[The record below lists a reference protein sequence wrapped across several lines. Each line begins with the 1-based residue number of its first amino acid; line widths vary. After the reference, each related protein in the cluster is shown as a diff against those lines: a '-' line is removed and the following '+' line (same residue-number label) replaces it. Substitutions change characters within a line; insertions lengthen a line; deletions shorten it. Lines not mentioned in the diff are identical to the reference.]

1 MFTTEIN
8 VCVTYG
14 DNLQK
19 SVQLRQKFDY
29 MSYIYLIVSIAP
41 ADADVI
47 IYVLIIKEEDNE
59 YTKTGV
65 SETTI

>member
-1 MFTTEIN
+1 
-8 VCVTYG
+8 
-14 DNLQK
+14 
-19 SVQLRQKFDY
+19 

-41 ADADVI
+41 VDADVI
-47 IYVLIIKEEDNE
+47 IYILIIKEEDNE